1 MRVLAL
7 FPLILILAIAAP
19 AQEPART
26 VQVQLSSFKFRPET
40 LRLRA
45 GEPVVLHL
53 VNTGR
58 GGHNFAAPQFF
69 AAARVAADSA
79 SRINGGAVEV
89 PSRSAVDVRLI
100 PARGTYRLRCTH
112 TLHTTFGMRGQIVVE

>member
-1 MRVLAL
+1 MRSLAL
-7 FPLILILAIAAP
+7 LSVILILPAVTT

-26 VQVQLSSFKFRPET
+26 VQVQLSSFKFRPQT

-45 GEPVVLHL
+45 GQPVVLHL
-53 VNTGR
+53 VNSGS

-69 AAARVAADSA
+69 AAARVAAGSA
-79 SRINGGAVEV
+79 GRINRGAIEV
-89 PSRSAVDVRLI
+89 PSRSAVDVRLV

-112 TLHTTFGMRGQIVVE
+112 TLHSTFGMRGQIVVE